1 MYSPDTPPP
10 DGTAPEPRPLRAD
23 ARRNRE
29 RLIAAA
35 RARLARGR
43 GPLSLEG
50 VARDAGVGIG
60 TLYRHFPT
68 RDALVGALYAAEL
81 DELAASAAALLR
93 ELPPERALRAWVL
106 RYARFAAVK
115 RGMAD
120 TLRAAMAA
128 GTIESSATWARISA
142 AVGPL
147 LEAGAREGSLRA
159 DVDADDVTAMLLGV
173 SLATA
178 REEGVERTGRLLDL
192 VLDALRP

>member
-1 MYSPDTPPP
+1 
-10 DGTAPEPRPLRAD
+10 RPLRAD

>member
-60 TLYRHFPT
+60 TLYR
-68 RDALVGALYAAEL
+68 
-81 DELAASAAALLR
+81 
-93 ELPPERALRAWVL
+93 
-106 RYARFAAVK
+106 
-115 RGMAD
+115 
-120 TLRAAMAA
+120 
-128 GTIESSATWARISA
+128 
-142 AVGPL
+142 
-147 LEAGAREGSLRA
+147 
-159 DVDADDVTAMLLGV
+159 
-173 SLATA
+173 
-178 REEGVERTGRLLDL
+178 
-192 VLDALRP
+192 